1 MTMNNPY
8 PQVQESAPRLTK
20 NGIGT
25 AGFVVGL
32 IGLIFAPVP
41 LIGVIAWPLVIVGL
55 VLSVIGLN
63 RARKGAP
70 NKGLSIA
77 GIVCSAIGLLLC
89 IMWAAA
95 FGQTANELAEGTA
108 GGTNPVSQEV
118 AGQQNAGQQ
127 DEGQQ
132 DEGQQDAA
140 TAGIGEP
147 VSDGMFEFTVT
158 EVETGIQHVGGEYVG
173 TDAQGQFVVVH
184 VTVHNTGDEPRMLSM
199 SSQQL
204 YDAQGRKFE
213 ASSGAAAMALPE
225 SDAFVNNIN
234 PGNSVDAQLLFDV
247 PEDFQPGSI
256 ELHDSMMSGG
266 VTVSLS
272 GAGA

>member
-8 PQVQESAPRLTK
+8 PQVQESAPGPAK

-32 IGLIFAPVP
+32 IGLIFSPIP
-41 LIGVIAWPLVIVGL
+41 LIGVVAWPLVIVGL
-55 VLSVIGLN
+55 VLSIVGFN

-95 FGQTANELAEGTA
+95 FGQAAKDLEQAA
-108 GGTNPVSQEV
+108 GGTAAVSQES
-118 AGQQNAGQQ
+118 
-127 DEGQQ
+127 EGQQ
-132 DEGQQDAA
+132 RASAQDGSQQEAGA
-140 TAGIGEP
+140 TAGIGDS
-147 VSDGMFEFTVT
+147 VRDGMFEFTVT
-158 EVETGIQHVGGEYVG
+158 KVETGIQHVGGEFVG

-184 VTVHNTGDEPRMLSM
+184 VTVTNIGEEPRRLSM
-199 SSQQL
+199 SSQKL
-204 YDAQGRKFE
+204 YDAKGRE
-213 ASSGAAAMALPE
+213 YQASSGAAVMALPE
-225 SDAFVNNIN
+225 SDAFLNNIN

-247 PEDFQPGSI
+247 PEDFQFGSI
-256 ELHDSMMSGG
+256 ELHDSMLSGG

-272 GAGA
+272 DAGA